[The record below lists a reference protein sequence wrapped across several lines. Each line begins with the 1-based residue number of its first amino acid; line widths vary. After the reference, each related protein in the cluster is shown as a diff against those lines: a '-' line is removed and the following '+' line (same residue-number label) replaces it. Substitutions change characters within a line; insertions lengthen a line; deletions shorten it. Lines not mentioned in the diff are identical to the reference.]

1 MTAKGFLTG
10 LRGFLAPFRISAADQ
25 VPTVRAAAQ
34 RGRGKAYD
42 ARWASGSVKPQFHHV
57 SRQVKRREQR
67 KAMKRAMK
75 AGV

>member
-10 LRGFLAPFRISAADQ
+10 LLGFLAPFRVAADDMPVISSAAPKGQ
-25 VPTVRAAAQ
+25 GKASKAQ
-34 RGRGKAYD
+34 RDAGKAH
-42 ARWASGSVKPQFHHV
+42 PQFHHV

-75 AGV
+75 AGA